1 VNKSLAVLLCL
12 PLSVAAEDAVKL
24 DQVFITGGA
33 TEIKTQP
40 GSATLIDDVALEQ
53 FEYTDIHRILN
64 EVPGI
69 NIQEEDGYGLR
80 PNIGMRGSSA
90 ERSKKVTIMEDGVLT
105 GPAPY
110 SAPAAYYFPN
120 VSRMSAVEVFKGPS
134 AIQYGPATVAGALNM
149 VSRPIPYMNGGEVDA
164 QLGSFGF
171 QRLNAYYGG
180 QSGDLGYLIEGLTL
194 SADGFKDLDTQ
205 GSSNGP
211 FNGDT
216 GFEKNDIN
224 IKTSYDI
231 NGEYRQR
238 VTLKLGYA
246 DETSHETYVGLS
258 RDDFDADPYRRY
270 AASALDNMQWEHTQL
285 QLTHVFEPSLTSQ
298 VTTDVY
304 RNAFSRDWFK
314 LNSFNDKNID
324 IPSIEDI
331 LSNPSSGSHAGYYQV
346 LTGASLSNTEAEQ
359 LLIGNNGR
367 DFISQ
372 GIQTRYTLDSQFFG
386 IPQNIEIGLRIHQD
400 EIKRNHTQ
408 QAYDMTVNGL
418 VTASGSTLQ
427 TSTQNTGEATAIA
440 VYIKDDMTFGNTTV
454 SLGLRSETIDTSL
467 HTTKKDNVDVNEK
480 LEATESVLVPG
491 AGLFTQLSDNFGV
504 LAGVHKGYVATA
516 PGQEGDVDP
525 EESINYELGFRLSG
539 QHNVEVVGFIND
551 YSNLKESCNA
561 SNGCTTAQLDSEFN
575 GGEVLVY
582 GIESHW
588 KTQLQLNDAMRT
600 PFMVTYTF
608 TQTEFKNSF
617 EDVSGVFT
625 QKGAMVE
632 EGDELAY
639 VPTHRLNIKS
649 GIEAE
654 KWQLLI
660 SALYQG
666 DMRANAGQG
675 SISAE
680 DKIDAY
686 TVFDLAANYKLR
698 PELTLYSTIDNVF
711 DEEYVVAAQP
721 MGYRPGKPRAAH
733 VGVKYQF

>member
-1 VNKSLAVLLCL
+1 MNKWAAVLLCY
-12 PLSVAAEDAVKL
+12 PLCVSAEDAVKL

-33 TEIKTQP
+33 NEIKTQP

-64 EVPGI
+64 EVPGV

-90 ERSKKVTIMEDGVLT
+90 ERSKKITIMEDGVLT

-149 VSRPIPYMNGGEVDA
+149 VSRPIPYMSSGEVDA

-171 QRLNAYYGG
+171 QRLNAFYGG

-205 GSSNGP
+205 GTSKGP
-211 FNGDT
+211 FGGDT

-224 IKTSYDI
+224 VKTSYDI
-231 NGEYRQR
+231 NGKYRQR
-238 VTLKLGYA
+238 LTLKLGYA

-285 QLTHVFEPSLTSQ
+285 QLTHVIEPTITSQ
-298 VTTDVY
+298 ITTDLY
-304 RNAFSRDWFK
+304 RNEFSRDWFK
-314 LNSFNDKNID
+314 LNAINDPNAA
-324 IPSIEDI
+324 SIEEI
-331 LSNPSSGSHAGYYQV
+331 LSDPSSNQFLYEIISGQAISGTQF
-346 LTGASLSNTEAEQ
+346 EQ

-367 DFISQ
+367 DFVSQ
-372 GIQTRYTLDSQFFG
+372 GIQTRYNLDSQLFG

-408 QAYDMTVNGL
+408 QAYEMTTNGL
-418 VTASGSTLQ
+418 VTASGSSLQ
-427 TSTQNTGEATAIA
+427 TSTQNIGEATAIA

-454 SLGLRSETIDTSL
+454 SLGLRSETIETSL
-467 HTTKKDNVDVNEK
+467 HTTKKNDVDVNNK
-480 LEATESVLVPG
+480 SEATESVLVPG

-561 SNGCTTAQLDSEFN
+561 SNGCEAALTDSEYN

-588 KTQLQLNDAMRT
+588 KTAFQLNAAMRT
-600 PFMVTYTF
+600 PFMLTYTF
-608 TQTEFKNSF
+608 TQTEFKNRF
-617 EDVSGVFT
+617 QDVSGVFK
-625 QKGAMVE
+625 QKNAFVE

-639 VPTHRLNIKS
+639 VPAHRLNIKT

-654 KWQLLI
+654 TWQLLI

-675 SISAE
+675 SISVE
-680 DKIDAY
+680 DKIEAH

-698 PELTLYSTIDNVF
+698 PELTLYGTIDNVF

>member
-1 VNKSLAVLLCL
+1 MNKWAAVLLCY
-12 PLSVAAEDAVKL
+12 PLCVSAEDAAKL

-33 TEIKTQP
+33 NEIKTQP

-90 ERSKKVTIMEDGVLT
+90 ERSKKITIMEDGVLT

-149 VSRPIPYMNGGEVDA
+149 VSRPTPYMNSGEVDA

-171 QRLNAYYGG
+171 QRLNAFYGG
-180 QSGDLGYLIEGLTL
+180 QRGDFGYLIEGLTL

-205 GSSNGP
+205 GTSNGP
-211 FNGDT
+211 FDGDT
-216 GFEKNDIN
+216 GFEKNDISV
-224 IKTSYDI
+224 KTSYDI

-285 QLTHVFEPSLTSQ
+285 QLTHVIEPTITSQ
-298 VTTDVY
+298 ITTDLY
-304 RNAFSRDWFK
+304 RNEFSRDWFK
-314 LNSFNDKNID
+314 LNSFNSDSVA
-324 IPSIEDI
+324 SIEDI

-346 LTGASLSNTEAEQ
+346 LTGASVSNTTAEQ

-367 DFISQ
+367 DFVSQ
-372 GIQTRYTLDSQFFG
+372 GIQTRYNFDSQLLG
-386 IPQNIEIGLRIHQD
+386 VPQQIEVGVRLHQD

-408 QAYDMTVNGL
+408 QAYEMTTNGL
-418 VTASGSTLQ
+418 VTASGSSLQ
-427 TSTQNTGEATAIA
+427 TSTQNIGEATAIA

-454 SLGLRSETIDTSL
+454 SVGLRSETIE
-467 HTTKKDNVDVNEK
+467 TTLTNHLNNDVK
-480 LEATESVLVPG
+480 AATESVLVPG
-491 AGLFTQLSDNFGV
+491 AGLFTQLSDNFGI

-516 PGQEGDVDP
+516 PGQEGDIDP
-525 EESINYELGFRLSG
+525 EESINYELGLRLSG

-561 SNGCTTAQLDSEFN
+561 SNGCEAALLDSEFN

-582 GIESHW
+582 GLESHW
-588 KTQLQLNDAMRT
+588 KTQLQLNDAMRA

-608 TQTEFKNSF
+608 TQTEFKNRF
-617 EDVSGVFT
+617 QDVSGVFK
-625 QKGAMVE
+625 QKNTFVE

-686 TVFDLAANYKLR
+686 MVFDLAANYKVR
-698 PELTLYSTIDNVF
+698 PELTLYSTIDNVL